1 MEALGDGVV
10 PGKAPHTADLLGPFG
25 QGFGERGSGLEAAV
39 TQGFDEAE
47 ELHGVVAAL
56 GRGLVFQAQEREEPF
71 L

>member
-25 QGFGERGSGLEAAV
+25 QGFGERSSGLEAAA

-47 ELHGVVAAL
+47 ELRGVVAAL
-56 GRGLVFQAQEREEPF
+56 GRRLVFQAQEREEPF